1 MDKFNEWWST
11 LPEKDKW
18 TWGLDT
24 FNETAWKEAPVAPEN
39 YVDPKQLYDPDFMND
54 PTQPN
59 HNTKPNKNIAEFRLR
74 DLLGWIGLGKKNV
87 KTEE

>member
-1 MDKFNEWWST
+1 MDRFNEWWST

-24 FNETAWKEAPVAPEN
+24 FDEKAWKEAPVAKEN
-39 YVDPKQLYDPDFMND
+39 YVSPEQLYDPDFMKD
-54 PTQPN
+54 P
-59 HNTKPNKNIAEFRLR
+59 TKPNNNIAEFRFR
-74 DLLGWIGLGKKNV
+74 DLLGWIGLGKKV